1 MISWEFGEPAAVRLR
16 AVREN
21 PLRNPPESL
30 PETPMCFSGIT
41 TKIVGVLLG
50 RCKKSSEVG
59 RSVPGGRR
67 AESRRDCANR
77 EDSM

>member
-1 MISWEFGEPAAVRLR
+1 VISWEFGEPAAVRLR

-21 PLRNPPESL
+21 LLRNPPESL

-41 TKIVGVLLG
+41 TEIGGFLHG

-59 RSVPGGRR
+59 RSVRDGRR
-67 AESRRDCANR
+67 AESRECANR
-77 EDSM
+77 EDSI